1 MKLVSDRSFW
11 VLCILLVPLAS
22 ACTTTKRLHRVE
34 SERDTLA
41 EEKTA
46 LETRVESLQSRLDQA
61 NAQVQAQGA
70 RMQQTQAGYEGLV
83 GALGAVVAEQDIAI
97 EQMKYGVRLDI
108 PQDVLFATGSAQL
121 GDPGREVLSEVAER
135 LVDVPYQVV
144 VAGHSDDV
152 PIGPSLRARFSSNWE
167 LAAARAA
174 EVTEYLQ
181 SQGVPPMRLLA
192 VSFGEYRPI
201 ASNDTAEGR
210 AENRRIEL
218 LLRPVTQEDFFS
230 AP

>member
-11 VLCILLVPLAS
+11 VLCILLAPIAS
-22 ACTTTKRLHRVE
+22 ACTTTKRLHQVE

-41 EEKTA
+41 QEKTS
-46 LETRVESLQSRLDQA
+46 LETRVESLQSRLEQA
-61 NAQVQAQGA
+61 NAQAQAQGA
-70 RMQQTQAGYEGLV
+70 RMQQTEANYESLV

-97 EQMKYGVRLDI
+97 EQMKYGVRLEI

-121 GDPGREVLSEVAER
+121 GESGREVLVEVAEK

-144 VAGHSDDV
+144 VAGHSDNV

-174 EVTEYLQ
+174 EVTEFLQ
-181 SQGVPPMRLLA
+181 SQGVPPTRLIA

-201 ASNDTAEGR
+201 ASNDTTEGR

-218 LLRPVTQEDFFS
+218 LLRPFTQQDYFS

>member
-1 MKLVSDRSFW
+1 MRLPARHSFW
-11 VLCILLVPLAS
+11 IVPLLVVPFANG
-22 ACTTTKRLHRVE
+22 CTTMKRLEAVE
-34 SERDTLA
+34 NQRDALA
-41 EEKTA
+41 EENA
-46 LETRVESLQSRLDQA
+46 SLETRVQGLQTRLDNA
-61 NAQVQAQGA
+61 NAEVQAQGT
-70 RMQQTQAGYEGLV
+70 RIQRTQAGYERLV
-83 GALGAVVAEQDIAI
+83 GALGSVVAEQDIAI

-121 GDPGREVLSEVAER
+121 GDPGREVLAKVAKK

-144 VAGHSDDV
+144 VAGYSDNV
-152 PIGPSLRARFSSNWE
+152 PIGPSLRSRFTSNWE

-181 SQGVPPMRLLA
+181 TQGVAPMRLVA
-192 VSFGEYRPI
+192 ISFGEYRPI

-210 AENRRIEL
+210 AQNRRIEL
-218 LLRPVTQEDFFS
+218 LLRPVTEEDFLS